1 MTAPVHT
8 DVPGMLPGLFPYSLA
23 VRLGD
28 TVRTAGIVGIDYT
41 SGRPSSLTDFRTQ
54 VRATMDNLVAVLAAA
69 GSNPGEV
76 VETACYLTDMG
87 RWDEFN
93 GIYSEYFTEP
103 MPIRTTISCGLVP
116 PFLVEVS
123 AVAWSPR
130 SA

>member
-1 MTAPVHT
+1 MSAPVHT

-28 TVRTAGIVGIDYT
+28 SVRTAGIVGIDYT
-41 SGRPSSLTDFRTQ
+41 TGRPASLTDFRAQ
-54 VRATMDNLVAVLAAA
+54 VRSMMDNLVAVLEAA
-69 GSNPGEV
+69 GSSTSEV
-76 VETACYLTDMG
+76 VETACYLTEMG

-93 GIYSEYFTEP
+93 GIYSEYFSAP

-130 SA
+130 A

>member
-54 VRATMDNLVAVLAAA
+54 VRATMDNLVAVLTAA
-69 GSNPGEV
+69 GTGPVDV
-76 VETACYLTDMG
+76 VETSCYLTDMG

-93 GIYSEYFTEP
+93 AVYSEYFTPP
-103 MPIRTTISCGLVP
+103 MPIRTTISCGFVP
-116 PFLVEVS
+116 PYLVEVS

-130 SA
+130 T

>member
-1 MTAPVHT
+1 MAAVHT

-23 VRLGD
+23 VRTGD

-54 VRATMDNLVAVLAAA
+54 VRSTMDNLVAVLAAA
-69 GSNPGEV
+69 GTSTAAV

-93 GIYSEYFTEP
+93 AVYAPYFTAP

-123 AVAWSPR
+123 AVAWLG
-130 SA
+130 

>member
-8 DVPGMLPGLFPYSLA
+8 DVPGMLAGLFPYSLA

-54 VRATMDNLVAVLAAA
+54 VRATMDNLVTVLTSA
-69 GSNPGEV
+69 GSSPAEV

-93 GIYSEYFTEP
+93 GIYSEYFTAP

-123 AVAWSPR
+123 AVAWSP
-130 SA
+130 AG